1 MTVKSLNATN
11 FESDVLKRAGV
22 SVVRFWA
29 EWCGP
34 CRMMQ
39 PMYSSL
45 AQEMAHIAEFGEV
58 DVDSNPGIAST
69 FGIRAVP
76 TVIFFK
82 DGKPMSQISGVAA
95 RSKYAD
101 SVSQLAAA

>member
-1 MTVKSLNATN
+1 MTVRILTSKN
-11 FESDVLKRAGV
+11 FEINVLKREGV

-39 PMYSSL
+39 PMYASL
-45 AQEMAHIAEFGEV
+45 AEELAKDAEFGEV
-58 DVDSNPGIAST
+58 DVEADPDIASA
-69 FGIRAVP
+69 FGIRGVP

-82 DGKPMSQISGVAA
+82 DGKPASQIVGVAT
-95 RSKYAD
+95 RSKYAET
-101 SVSQLAAA
+101 VSQLAAA